1 MIVPAMPS
9 SLCPGRGGMRAQP
22 RRRVLAVAALAGALL
37 AGCSGAEPGAEPGP
51 TPPGTV
57 QAEPTAA
64 PESTP
69 PGTVQAESAPPGT
82 VQAEPAVPPL
92 HPVVDG
98 FPTTTVSIVSDRHGV
113 EIPVRVAHTPGK
125 RQQGLMHVEHLPE
138 GTGMLFL
145 FREPVISGFWMKN
158 TLVPL
163 DIAFV
168 DSDGQIIDIVAM
180 DPCEADPCP
189 TYGPDGGAYHAA
201 LEVPQGWFATAG
213 IRAGDRLTWADDFEV
228 R

>member
-1 MIVPAMPS
+1 MTARS
-9 SLCPGRGGMRAQP
+9 
-22 RRRVLAVAALAGALL
+22 RRRVLAVATLAGALL
-37 AGCSGAEPGAEPGP
+37 AGCGGAPPGPDSGAS
-51 TPPGTV
+51 PPGTVV

-69 PGTVQAESAPPGT
+69 PAAVQAAPT
-82 VQAEPAVPPL
+82 VPPL
-92 HPVVDG
+92 HPVVDE
-98 FPTTTVSIVSDRHGV
+98 FPTTTVSIVTDRHGV
-113 EIPVRVAHTPGK
+113 EMPVRVAHTPEQ

-138 GTGMLFL
+138 GTGMLFV
-145 FREPVISGFWMKN
+145 FREPVTSGFWMKN

-168 DSDGQIIDIVAM
+168 ATDGQIIDIIAM

-201 LEVPQGWFATAG
+201 LEVPQGWFATVG
-213 IRAGDRLTWADDFEV
+213 IRAGDRLTWAEDFEV